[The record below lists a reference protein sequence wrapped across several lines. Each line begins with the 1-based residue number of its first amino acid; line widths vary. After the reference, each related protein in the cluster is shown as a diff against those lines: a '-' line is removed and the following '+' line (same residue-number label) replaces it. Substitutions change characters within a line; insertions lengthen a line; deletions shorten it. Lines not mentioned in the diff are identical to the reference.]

1 MKKIISIIAIIFLI
15 SLCFNINTV
24 NASDEVIFYMAN
36 LEYSSE
42 RVDNKIIMTVSLG
55 EFTETEA
62 PTPVSEVDT
71 LQTSPSYTGFAM
83 GELTYVDSH
92 FTDVDIKGLNGW
104 YAYIDQDGKTF
115 TMMTSEP
122 IEENTDIVEITFT
135 LNTDVE
141 EKVEGNILLNVQMEG
156 LYEGAEVSGVYVFDQ
171 KEANEPY
178 VLEPDTA
185 EPEPEANTV
194 EPENV
199 VENDNRLEEP
209 KDNTVVPDKELP
221 QTGVDIAI
229 TVAIIGLIAVSIIGF
244 IKYRKTNIK

>member
-1 MKKIISIIAIIFLI
+1 MKKIISIIAIIFLLA
-15 SLCFNINTV
+15 LCFNINTV
-24 NASDEVIFYMAN
+24 NAQAVQPTYYMAN
-36 LEYSSE
+36 LNYSSE

-71 LQTSPSYTGFAM
+71 LQLVPEYTGYAI
-83 GELTYVDSH
+83 GELTYIDSH

-141 EKVEGNILLNVQMEG
+141 EKVEGNILLNVQMAG

-171 KEANEPY
+171 KEGNEPY
-178 VLEPDTA
+178 LIEPATE
-185 EPEPEANTV
+185 EPEPEVNTIQPENTV
-194 EPENV
+194 E
-199 VENDNRLEEP
+199 EP
-209 KDNTVVPDKELP
+209 QNKVDNTVVPDKELP

-229 TVAIIGLIAVSIIGF
+229 TVAIIGLIVVSIIGF
-244 IKYRKTNIK
+244 IKYRKSNIK

>member
-24 NASDEVIFYMAN
+24 NAEAIQPIYYVAN

-71 LQTSPSYTGFAM
+71 LQASPSYTGYAM

-141 EKVEGNILLNVQMEG
+141 EKVEGNILLNVQMSG
-156 LYEGAEVSGVYVFDQ
+156 LYEGAEVSGVYVFDE

-178 VLEPDTA
+178 VLEPATE
-185 EPEPEANTV
+185 EPEPEVNTIQPENTV
-194 EPENV
+194 EESQ
-199 VENDNRLEEP
+199 NRV
-209 KDNTVVPDKELP
+209 DNTVVPDKELP

-229 TVAIIGLIAVSIIGF
+229 TIAIIGLIAVSIIGF
-244 IKYRKTNIK
+244 IKYRKSNIK